1 MAVAEMR
8 RIIVNEVCNNTD
20 GAFVFAAICNHV
32 LTLVNEC
39 YCGLQRDQG
48 TLEDKHDQVVVPGL
62 CYYLS
67 LQVLKHVMSC
77 SRTLNG

>member
-8 RIIVNEVCNNTD
+8 RIIINEVCNNTD
-20 GAFVFAAICNHV
+20 GAFVFAAICNYV

-39 YCGLQRDQG
+39 YCGLQCNQG

-62 CYYLS
+62 CYYS
-67 LQVLKHVMSC
+67 SPQVLKRVMLC
-77 SRTLNG
+77 SKALNG

>member
-8 RIIVNEVCNNTD
+8 GIIVNEVCNNTD

-39 YCGLQRDQG
+39 YCGLQCDQG
-48 TLEDKHDQVVVPGL
+48 TLEDKQDQVVVPGL
-62 CYYLS
+62 GCYLS
-67 LQVLKHVMSC
+67 LQVVKRVLSC
-77 SRTLNG
+77 SRALNG

>member
-8 RIIVNEVCNNTD
+8 RIIANEVCNNTD

-39 YCGLQRDQG
+39 YCGLG
-48 TLEDKHDQVVVPGL
+48 TLEDKHDQVVGPGL
-62 CYYLS
+62 CHYLS
-67 LQVLKHVMSC
+67 LQVLKHVMLC
-77 SRTLNG
+77 SRALNG

>member
-39 YCGLQRDQG
+39 YCGLQCDRG

-62 CYYLS
+62 CYHLS
-67 LQVLKHVMSC
+67 LQVLKHVTLC
-77 SRTLNG
+77 SRALNR